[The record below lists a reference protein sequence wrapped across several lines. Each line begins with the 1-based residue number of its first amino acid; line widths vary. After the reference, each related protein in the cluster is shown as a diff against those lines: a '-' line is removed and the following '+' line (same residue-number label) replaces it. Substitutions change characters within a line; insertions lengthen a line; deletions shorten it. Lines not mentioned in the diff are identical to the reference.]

1 MKKIY
6 FDNGSTSFPKALGVA
21 ERVADILTHGSY
33 NINRGGYEASYSLSD
48 EIRATREK
56 LCRLFGFDKARN
68 VVFTNNITASLNM
81 ILKGF
86 LKPGDHVVTS
96 SMEHNAVMRP
106 LVQLEKLG
114 VNYTAAKGESDG
126 TVTAEAVEKAI
137 KSGTKAV
144 VMLHASN
151 VCGTVNDIKA
161 IGEVCRKH
169 DVFFICDCA
178 QSAGVIP
185 IDMAEMNI
193 ACLCFTGHKSLLGP
207 QGTGGF
213 LIRPDFEKYVTPLI
227 AGGTGSVSDSLEM
240 PHTMPDK
247 FESGTMNLPGIVGLG
262 KALDF
267 VSANREDI
275 YRHEM
280 EITKYFLEG
289 IKDIKGVKIAGKKD
303 TQMRTAVVSLDFENT
318 DNAMVSFRL
327 DEEYGIMT
335 RCGMHCAPEAHKTL
349 GTFPQ
354 GTVRFSFGYTSR
366 KEDVDICVDAIKKLS
381 V

>member
-1 MKKIY
+1 MLPVKEGGRICHERGIAYIVDTAQIAGTFPISMKECHI
-6 FDNGSTSFPKALGVA
+6 DG
-21 ERVADILTHGSY
+21 LT
-33 NINRGGYEASYSLSD
+33 
-48 EIRATREK
+48 
-56 LCRLFGFDKARN
+56 
-68 VVFTNNITASLNM
+68 
-81 ILKGF
+81 
-86 LKPGDHVVTS
+86 
-96 SMEHNAVMRP
+96 
-106 LVQLEKLG
+106 
-114 VNYTAAKGESDG
+114 
-126 TVTAEAVEKAI
+126 
-137 KSGTKAV
+137 
-144 VMLHASN
+144 
-151 VCGTVNDIKA
+151 
-161 IGEVCRKH
+161 
-169 DVFFICDCA
+169 
-178 QSAGVIP
+178 
-185 IDMAEMNI
+185 
-193 ACLCFTGHKSLLGP
+193 FTGHKSLLGP
-207 QGTGGF
+207 QGVGGM
-213 LIRPDFEKYVTPLI
+213 LISDSLAKETEPLI
-227 AGGTGSVSDSLEM
+227 AGGTGSVSHLEEM
-240 PHTMPDK
+240 PDFMPDR